1 MALKEQV
8 ANIYGVGLHNVG
20 SYQVAGT
27 PYLSASALT
36 QEEKQFSFPKVTKR
50 ILVENTGSADVYLY
64 FSGSS
69 INKLILPSSKKIDM
83 DVKCTFMYA
92 SASTGTGIQ
101 IMAELTNIPIGRMY
115 SLAGLE
121 GV

>member
-1 MALKEQV
+1 MAS
-8 ANIYGVGLHNVG
+8 NIYGVGLRNVG

-27 PYLSASALT
+27 PYLTASNLA
-36 QEEKQFSFPKVTKR
+36 EEEIQFSFPNVTKK
-50 ILVENTGSADVYLY
+50 IIVDNTGSADAYLY

-69 INKLILPSSKKIDM
+69 INKLILPTTKKIEL
-83 DVKCTFMYA
+83 DVKCTFMYV
-92 SASTGTGIQ
+92 SASTATGVQ
-101 IMAELTNIPIGRMY
+101 VFAELTNIPTSKMY